1 MIKAVIFDLDG
12 TLLNTLEDLAN
23 ASNFALRSCGYNEHP
38 IKDYIRFVGSGR
50 YILMKRIL
58 PEEDKNNEEAIKKVL
73 KLFDEY
79 YGEHMHDTT
88 KPYDGIYELIKELKI
103 KNIKLAV
110 VSNKPDEFAGETV
123 NRYFENDF
131 EITYGQRPNH
141 AVKPDPKTVYEV
153 MEYLNVTKEECIYVG
168 DSDVDMKTAQNAG
181 VKSIGVA
188 WGFRGEE
195 ELKSAGADYII
206 RTPQELVNLL

>member
-58 PEEDKNNEEAIKKVL
+58 PEEDKNNEEAIEKVL

-123 NRYFENDF
+123 NRYFGNDF
-131 EITYGQRPNH
+131 EIT
-141 AVKPDPKTVYEV
+141 
-153 MEYLNVTKEECIYVG
+153 
-168 DSDVDMKTAQNAG
+168 
-181 VKSIGVA
+181 
-188 WGFRGEE
+188 
-195 ELKSAGADYII
+195 
-206 RTPQELVNLL
+206 

>member
-58 PEEDKNNEEAIKKVL
+58 PEEDKNNEEAIEKVL

-123 NRYFENDF
+123 NRYFGNYF

>member
-58 PEEDKNNEEAIKKVL
+58 PEEDKNNEEAIEKVL

-123 NRYFENDF
+123 NRYFGNDF
-131 EITYGQRPNH
+131 EITCGQRPNH

>member
-58 PEEDKNNEEAIKKVL
+58 PEEDKNNEEAIEKVL

-123 NRYFENDF
+123 NRYCGNDF